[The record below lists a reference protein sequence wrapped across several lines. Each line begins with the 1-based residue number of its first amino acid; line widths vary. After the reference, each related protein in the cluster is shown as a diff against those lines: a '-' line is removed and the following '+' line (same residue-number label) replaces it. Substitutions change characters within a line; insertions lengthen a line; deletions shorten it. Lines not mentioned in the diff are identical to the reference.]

1 MTNMEIEIKSQPEVL
16 AKCFAENEE
25 KTALLASKIT
35 DNSCKHV
42 ILVARGS
49 SDNACMFFKYLLESK
64 VGKPVVF
71 FHPSVI
77 TMYDSKYDFSGSVV
91 IGVSQSGQAA
101 DCLAVMEEAK
111 AQGAFV
117 ASITNFVDSPMA
129 TNADL
134 HLHMNVGLEKSV
146 AATKTMT
153 GEMLLLA
160 EVVAKATNEKLTA
173 SDYEKGANFVIENEN
188 AAKDIAEEL
197 APTDQIIVLSR
208 GNSLSAAY
216 EIALKLQ
223 ETCYINARPY
233 AISDFYHGPFAL
245 ASEKIPFILI
255 STDENTKA
263 DSVAMV
269 KKLKSVN
276 ARVYVITNDEEL
288 AKEATSAI
296 MLPCVNEYTDSVSAV
311 IAGQIL
317 ALNLSAKRGL
327 NPDSPRGLNKVTIT
341 K

>member
-1 MTNMEIEIKSQPEVL
+1 MTNMEIEIKSQPTVL
-16 AKCFAENEE
+16 SKCFAENEE
-25 KTALLASKIT
+25 KAALLASKIT
-35 DNSCKHV
+35 SPSCKHV

-64 VGKPVVF
+64 VGKPVLF

-77 TMYDSKYDFSGSVV
+77 TMYGANYDFTNSVV

-101 DCLAVMEEAK
+101 DCLAVMDEAK
-111 AQGAFV
+111 KQGAFV
-117 ASITNFVDSPMA
+117 ASITNFTDSPMA
-129 TNADL
+129 IHSDL
-134 HLHMNVGLEKSV
+134 HLFMNVGIEKSV

-160 EVVAKATNEKLTA
+160 EIVAKATNETLSA
-173 SDYEKGANFVIENEN
+173 NDYANAANLVIEKENE
-188 AAKDIAEEL
+188 ADEIADDL
-197 APTDQIIVLSR
+197 SKADQIIVLSR
-208 GNSLSAAY
+208 GDSLSSAY

-255 STDENTKA
+255 STDENTRE
-263 DSVAMV
+263 DSFAMV
-269 KKLKSVN
+269 EKLKSVN
-276 ARVYVITNDEEL
+276 ARVYVITNDAEL
-288 AKEATSAI
+288 AACATKAI
-296 MLPCVNEYTDSVSAV
+296 VIPKSSRYADSVSAV
-311 IAGQIL
+311 IAGQLL
-317 ALNLSAKRGL
+317 ALHLSKKRGL